1 MRLIHPVA
9 ALALACAAAPA
20 GAGPPYLNNDPAPT
34 DTGGWEIYV
43 FSTGEG
49 RRADANV
56 DVGVEFNY
64 GPIQDVQLSATLP
77 LSFSRS
83 SGGNWDSGTGHVELG
98 AKYRFL
104 NDEQSH
110 FSAAFFPKA
119 NLPTSTL
126 AHHQRTCFQLPIWLG
141 KDFAG
146 GTTIFGGGGYN
157 LNPGSGNRDFW
168 QAGVTV
174 THAVSKKLSFGAE
187 VMQQGSDSAGATAK
201 TRAGIGATL
210 RLSTHY
216 GLLASAGPTWAD
228 RRTGYHVY
236 AALGLF
242 Y

>member
-1 MRLIHPVA
+1 MKLVHPLA
-9 ALALACAAAPA
+9 ALWLAGAAAPSF
-20 GAGPPYLNNDPAPT
+20 AGPPYLNNDPAPT
-34 DTGGWEIYV
+34 DTGGWEIYL

-49 RRADANV
+49 HGPDADIDA
-56 DVGVEFNY
+56 GVELNY
-64 GPIQDVQLSATLP
+64 GPVEDVQVSATLP
-77 LSFSRS
+77 LSFSHS
-83 SGGNWDSGTGHVELG
+83 SGGDWDSGTGHVELG
-98 AKYRFL
+98 VKYRFFK
-104 NDEQSH
+104 DERSH

-126 AHHQRTCFQLPIWLG
+126 EHHEKTRFQFPIWLG

-157 LNPGSGNRDFW
+157 LNPGTGNRDFW
-168 QAGVTV
+168 QAGVSV

-187 VMQQGSDSAGATAK
+187 VMQQGSDSVGATAK
-201 TRAGIGATL
+201 TRAGIGTTL
-210 RLSTHY
+210 RLSRHY

-228 RRTGYHVY
+228 HRTGYHFY